1 MSDYFLNKIYDSL
14 LSNKPVPKKPIVEKK
29 EAKKFQ
35 PLSQIIAER
44 YNIYYKKESEP
55 QFNKVVVSD
64 DQFKQAYR
72 YLQVSDDVKQIAS
85 QKIIEAGLTS
95 SQSNEIVSMALQY
108 DNTDQFFKMLDSRM
122 PINEFI
128 SQTNILD
135 YVIKKYNL
143 DPTFAKRLL
152 AFQPATQPVTG
163 KGETF
168 ILLTVEGAKKGA
180 KGDVDISGTIY
191 EIKGVGARIKGQKGF
206 GSNVAVA
213 KEFLNGLNVLIQQAG
228 LNIKLE
234 NPNFNIAKKSNG
246 IIDELAK
253 ELTQTGK
260 VTKQDIV
267 NIYSNGLSRYYEK
280 SNATEIAKWVEQGL
294 NDDGTLNNTFRSHY
308 FTFAFQYYAKLED
321 FTYMIVIGTNEITKE
336 GKAVKGFGMQK
347 IISKADI
354 ISGNIFDKVFPGTY
368 PSFTEGAGIQ
378 GGAFSIVPFF

>member
-14 LSNKPVPKKPIVEKK
+14 LSNKPVPKKPEPIVEKK
-29 EAKKFQ
+29 ETFKT
-35 PLSQIIAER
+35 LNRVVAER

-85 QKIIEAGLTS
+85 QKIIETGLTS
-95 SQSNEIVSMALQY
+95 SQSNEIISIALQY
-108 DNTDQFFKMLDSRM
+108 DNSDQFFKMLDSRM

-128 SQTNILD
+128 LQTNILD

-143 DPTFAKRLL
+143 DPAFAKRLL
-152 AFQPATQPVTG
+152 SFQPATQPVTG

-180 KGDVDISGTIY
+180 KGDVDVNGTIY

-213 KEFLNGLNVLIQQAG
+213 KEFLKELNDLIQKAG

-234 NPNFNIAKKSNG
+234 NPNFNIAKKSSG

-260 VTKQDIV
+260 VTKQDIINV
-267 NIYSNGLSRYYEK
+267 YSNGLSKYYEK
-280 SNATEIAKWVEQGL
+280 SDTTEIAKWIEQGL
-294 NDDGTLNNTFRSHY
+294 NNDGTLNNTFRSRY

-321 FTYMIVIGTNEITKE
+321 FTYMIIIGTNEVTKE
-336 GKAVKGFGMQK
+336 GKGVKGFGMQK

-354 ISGNIFDKVFPGTY
+354 ISGNITDKVFPGTY

-378 GGAFSIVPFF
+378 GGAFSIVPSF

>member
-1 MSDYFLNKIYDSL
+1 
-14 LSNKPVPKKPIVEKK
+14 
-29 EAKKFQ
+29 
-35 PLSQIIAER
+35 
-44 YNIYYKKESEP
+44 
-55 QFNKVVVSD
+55 
-64 DQFKQAYR
+64 
-72 YLQVSDDVKQIAS
+72 
-85 QKIIEAGLTS
+85 
-95 SQSNEIVSMALQY
+95 
-108 DNTDQFFKMLDSRM
+108 ML
-122 PINEFI
+122 
-128 SQTNILD
+128 
-135 YVIKKYNL
+135 
-143 DPTFAKRLL
+143 KR
-152 AFQPATQPVTG
+152 
-163 KGETF
+163 
-168 ILLTVEGAKKGA
+168 GA